1 MAKVEEN
8 KAVKAGFFARL
19 AAGTKNLGKN
29 TGRFFMNM
37 FRELKKVTWP
47 TKKEMINY
55 SVIVFTFMIVMAIVI
70 YAFDFGA
77 SALIDLIVSL

>member
-8 KAVKAGFFARL
+8 KAAKAGFFGRL
-19 AAGTKNLGKN
+19 AEGTKNFGKN

-47 TKKEMINY
+47 GKKEIVNY
-55 SVIVFTFMIVMAIVI
+55 SLIVFAFMIVMAIVI